1 MSEIKQYDTEVR
13 LEAVMGTN
21 HYGVHIHAMTTED
34 LHSKSGIAVELAWRD
49 LRIEQLIAQLEAAQK
64 ERDVYAKLASDVGD
78 IITLLQNNEWAEHI
92 GKTNVGGLLEY
103 QITRLMNSI
112 ADINTKLLAAEAALS
127 AANEKLSKPVV
138 LPPRRS
144 ASYFVDEEFSNEDLA
159 AIYNA
164 ARLEFSV
171 KVKNAGFTVEGEPA
185 PVKYIVILQRAW
197 CNDSGSGIDYHSDLV
212 EFDNRD
218 KAIKHGFKLQD
229 SDDFNIGVLTNG
241 ILTSFD
247 WMAKPLAATAAAL
260 AQIAENIGVAGFAV
274 EGE

>member
-1 MSEIKQYDTEVR
+1 MNNIEE
-13 LEAVMGTN
+13 L
-21 HYGVHIHAMTTED
+21 
-34 LHSKSGIAVELAWRD
+34 KSAYRDVELTARNM
-49 LRIEQLIAQLEAAQK
+49 RGKPEEYRVVTGFCPVNVVEMQAQKIQALIAQLEAAQK

-78 IITLLQNNEWAEHI
+78 IITLLQNNEWDEHI

-171 KVKNAGFTVEGEPA
+171 KVKSAGFTVEGNA
-185 PVKYIVILQRAW
+185 
-197 CNDSGSGIDYHSDLV
+197 D
-212 EFDNRD
+212 
-218 KAIKHGFKLQD
+218 
-229 SDDFNIGVLTNG
+229 
-241 ILTSFD
+241 
-247 WMAKPLAATAAAL
+247 
-260 AQIAENIGVAGFAV
+260 AE
-274 EGE
+274 

>member
-49 LRIEQLIAQLEAAQK
+49 LRIEQLIAQLESAQK

-127 AANEKLSKPVV
+127 AANERLKGEPVPVAYFAAAPDYGWDMFNNKEDAIATCQAEIDAYRECRDDGWDDDVQRACWGIVIQKAEGFDHQGVHTSNSHHTYQTCDYSLRPVV
-138 LPPRRS
+138 
-144 ASYFVDEEFSNEDLA
+144 
-159 AIYNA
+159 
-164 ARLEFSV
+164 
-171 KVKNAGFTVEGEPA
+171 VEGNA
-185 PVKYIVILQRAW
+185 
-197 CNDSGSGIDYHSDLV
+197 D
-212 EFDNRD
+212 
-218 KAIKHGFKLQD
+218 
-229 SDDFNIGVLTNG
+229 
-241 ILTSFD
+241 
-247 WMAKPLAATAAAL
+247 
-260 AQIAENIGVAGFAV
+260 AE
-274 EGE
+274 

>member
-138 LPPRRS
+138 EEMEYCEWPNIDHDD
-144 ASYFVDEEFSNEDLA
+144 SYVNGWNDCVSKIKA
-159 AIYNA
+159 
-164 ARLEFSV
+164 
-171 KVKNAGFTVEGEPA
+171 AGFTVEGE
-185 PVKYIVILQRAW
+185 
-197 CNDSGSGIDYHSDLV
+197 
-212 EFDNRD
+212 
-218 KAIKHGFKLQD
+218 
-229 SDDFNIGVLTNG
+229 
-241 ILTSFD
+241 
-247 WMAKPLAATAAAL
+247 
-260 AQIAENIGVAGFAV
+260 
-274 EGE
+274 